1 MKNKI
6 GDIFRKNLAWFII
19 LFASDSLFFVFLWL
33 IDAAG
38 FIKIYISLL
47 LGTAALC
54 LAMVAWI
61 YITETRKQKAFME
74 FMENPGQLE
83 DKKIVQLTGIIE
95 KECIYAIS
103 SHIKEMEQQIC
114 NKNENMQE
122 YEEYIETWVHEIKTP
137 LALMTFVLDNCKEEI
152 APKAYER
159 LEYVRSQMQED
170 IQRMLYYTRIKTANT
185 DYLFEKVSLKEC
197 CQDVISNYE
206 ALLKERGFAISNQIQ
221 EALVVTDKRGLEF
234 IINQI
239 ISNSIKYAKLQDEK
253 PGLLFYTDT
262 QDESGD
268 CILGIRDNGVG
279 VKVYD
284 RPFIFNKGFTGE
296 SGEERKKATGM
307 GLYLAKHVAD
317 ALKIRIQVVEE
328 YTDGFEIQLLFPKI
342 N

>member
-1 MKNKI
+1 MMNKI

-19 LFASDSLFFVFLWL
+19 LFVSDSLFFVFLWL
-33 IDAAG
+33 IDAPG
-38 FIKIYISLL
+38 FIKLYVSLL

-54 LAMVAWI
+54 LTMVAWI
-61 YITETRKQKAFME
+61 YFTETKKEKVLLE
-74 FMENPGQLE
+74 FLENSGRIE
-83 DKKIVQLTGIIE
+83 DKKIVQLTGITE
-95 KECIYAIS
+95 KERIYAIS
-103 SHIKEMEQQIC
+103 SHIKEIEQQIY
-114 NKNENMQE
+114 NQKENMRE

-137 LALMTFVLDNCKEEI
+137 LALMTFVLDNRKEEI
-152 APKAYER
+152 APQAYER
-159 LEYVRSQMQED
+159 LEYIRSQMQED

-185 DYLFEKVSLKEC
+185 DYLFEKISLREC

-206 ALLKERGFAISNQIQ
+206 ALLKERGFNVSNQIQ

-234 IINQI
+234 IINQFM
-239 ISNSIKYAKLQDEK
+239 SNSIKYAKLEDEQ

-279 VKVYD
+279 VKLYD

-317 ALKIRIQVVEE
+317 ALKIRIEVVEE
-328 YTDGFEIQLLFPKI
+328 YADGFEIQLLFPKVY
-342 N
+342 